1 MHIYLNVARTVV
13 VVQRAATT
21 KVGEDIIAAD
31 LIKLLDSGGLRV
43 WLAYVAPVTEAVVH
57 LLQVV
62 AVTFGVQ
69 LTHKHPRFCRINTGG
84 THTPLSV
91 QYGIRFHVLTGP
103 CKSAETLSSW

>member
-1 MHIYLNVARTVV
+1 MHIYVNVARTVV

-21 KVGEDIIAAD
+21 KVGEDKIAAD

-43 WLAYVAPVTEAVVH
+43 WLAYVAPVTKAVVH

-69 LTHKHPRFCRINTGG
+69 LTHKHPRA
-84 THTPLSV
+84 TP
-91 QYGIRFHVLTGP
+91 
-103 CKSAETLSSW
+103 AETFNSGPEIIRNEMHQKRAPA